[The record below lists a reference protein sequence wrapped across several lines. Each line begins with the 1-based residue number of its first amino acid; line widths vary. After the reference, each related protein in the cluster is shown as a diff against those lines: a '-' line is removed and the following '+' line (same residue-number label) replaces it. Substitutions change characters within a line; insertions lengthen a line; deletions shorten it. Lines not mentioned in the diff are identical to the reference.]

1 MIDLSKS
8 SLYDLIPINLRDD
21 KDVIAAAKA
30 VDNSTSSIYS
40 SANKL
45 DFRTNKDIK
54 DDVILDAL
62 AVDMHVDFYDPTL
75 SPDVKRNIIDNSM
88 ILHMEKGTGGAVER
102 ALASVGIIGEV
113 VEWFEYNGSPY
124 TFKIVLKPRV
134 DLTKGNLMEIINSYK
149 KETAHF
155 EYFEINILEVFA
167 VIRTK
172 KYTFPVPYP
181 VTGTFHTAPINGV
194 ASKSV
199 AEAESK
205 VYANSVPYPVTGT
218 FYCSEGG

>member
-1 MIDLSKS
+1 MVDLSNS
-8 SLYDLIPINLRDD
+8 SLYDFIPINLRDD

-40 SANKL
+40 NADKL
-45 DFRTNKDIK
+45 DFRTNGDIK

-172 KYTFPVPYP
+172 EYTFPVPYP